1 MSIIEFVIIILVFFG
16 IFPKK
21 QIIKIYK
28 TISSISKNENDKRRI
43 IGDDSIE
50 EEWSWIEKDKQ
61 SE

>member
-16 IFPKK
+16 IFPKN

-28 TISSISKNENDKRRI
+28 TISSINKNDKRHI
-43 IGDDSIE
+43 IGDDSID
-50 EEWSWIEKDKQ
+50 EEWSWIEKDKK

>member
-16 IFPKK
+16 IFPKN

-28 TISSISKNENDKRRI
+28 TISSINKNDKRHI
-43 IGDDSIE
+43 IGADSID
-50 EEWSWIEKDKQ
+50 EEWSWIEKDKK